1 MSLLHPNLLAFMA
14 IVERKTVQEAARKI
28 GLTQTG
34 VTQRIRS
41 LERELGQTLFIRSRK
56 GMALTHEGESL
67 LRYCQSA
74 VELEG
79 RLGFEKAQEAVKLKI
94 SGPSSLMRTRVIPKL
109 IPLMKEYTF
118 LQIQFDLLDQQ
129 SAITKL
135 KTGDS
140 QIVIVEN
147 GDVSLEMDSKIIRPE
162 RYILVAPYA
171 WRKRKIK
178 EIIDQEAIIDFD
190 ENDQYTFDFL
200 KRHELWKEG
209 QKRRHFVNNA
219 DAMSALIEAEAG
231 YSVMAEELA
240 KDFLKKKRLC
250 QLLPTKHSDLENIC
264 LAWYPRPHMPDYFF
278 DVIKSIH

>member
-1 MSLLHPNLLAFMA
+1 M
-14 IVERKTVQEAARKI
+14 
-28 GLTQTG
+28 
-34 VTQRIRS
+34 
-41 LERELGQTLFIRSRK
+41 
-56 GMALTHEGESL
+56 
-67 LRYCQSA
+67 
-74 VELEG
+74 
-79 RLGFEKAQEAVKLKI
+79 
-94 SGPSSLMRTRVIPKL
+94 
-109 IPLMKEYTF
+109 
-118 LQIQFDLLDQQ
+118 
-129 SAITKL
+129 
-135 KTGDS
+135 GDY
-140 QIVIVEN
+140 VC
-147 GDVSLEMDSKIIRPE
+147 
-162 RYILVAPYA
+162 